1 MEGLIIYTGCL
12 NSNQIVWGW
21 HVWVR
26 VGLPSVEHHSEHT
39 CLKEPNKWTE
49 GKL

>member
-21 HVWVR
+21 RVWVGA
-26 VGLPSVEHHSEHT
+26 GLPSEDRH
-39 CLKEPNKWTE
+39 LEPRKQAA
-49 GKL
+49 GR

>member
-21 HVWVR
+21 HVWVGA
-26 VGLPSVEHHSEHT
+26 GLPTADGHSEPT
-39 CLKEPNKWTE
+39 RLKEP
-49 GKL
+49 GKRAAGR